1 MSSSL
6 AVCPACQLRALISA
20 LRPTTTRPWQTQ
32 RTMATAMRQRKKP
45 SRMTLSQ
52 DVSRSQTEKKKSK
65 DDVAGPFAGMNQR
78 VARPRPGDRERRAA
92 PRTLPSR
99 PRMAVRTEIKKR
111 AAPTQTSGEAAADGT
126 TSEKTSTSPKK
137 KSAKDE
143 RPLFHALKMQQ
154 TLAPLSYSQRD
165 KLKQKLEKIN
175 SFEELGLMPSVASA
189 VYTQVLPGLTEYV
202 PTPAQKLAIPALLS
216 KKDEYQKQKKPTTET
231 TAEGQEAQPQPKFNQ
246 FLIAAETGSGKTLA
260 YLLPIIH
267 HVKEQEELDRIAE
280 AEQEAREEQAKQDRE
295 KRLVFE
301 ADPSEDEPK
310 VHPSMGRP
318 RALILVPS
326 SELVAQVTKVVKLI
340 GHTVKYK
347 SAGISS
353 YNSPTVIR
361 NRLFNPNGI
370 DILVSSPHLI
380 ASIAKKEPNILS
392 RVQYLV
398 MDEADSLFDRSFS
411 ETACEIIDRATPSLK
426 QLILCSAT
434 VPNSLDRFIDKRFPE
449 TKRIVTP
456 KLHTIPRRV
465 QLGAVDIDKDPYR
478 GSRDLACADV
488 IWTLGKAVHEDMNPR
503 NTVKHILVFVNE
515 RERAEELAKF
525 LASKGIDAVA
535 LTRDTTEQRQAEILS
550 TFTSSSVVEGSEK
563 PGATKKTK
571 LFSDFVPF
579 DSATTTTDNSANGG
593 KPTRH
598 LPDTKVLVTTDL
610 GSRGVDTLAVR
621 HVILYDVPHTTIDF
635 VHRLGR
641 LGRMNRRGRAIV
653 LMGRHDRK
661 DIIREVR
668 EAMYKGQALI

>member
-1 MSSSL
+1 
-6 AVCPACQLRALISA
+6 
-20 LRPTTTRPWQTQ
+20 
-32 RTMATAMRQRKKP
+32 
-45 SRMTLSQ
+45 
-52 DVSRSQTEKKKSK
+52 
-65 DDVAGPFAGMNQR
+65 
-78 VARPRPGDRERRAA
+78 
-92 PRTLPSR
+92 
-99 PRMAVRTEIKKR
+99 
-111 AAPTQTSGEAAADGT
+111 
-126 TSEKTSTSPKK
+126 
-137 KSAKDE
+137 
-143 RPLFHALKMQQ
+143 MQQ

-165 KLKQKLEKIN
+165 KLKAKLEKIN
-175 SFEELGLMPSVASA
+175 SFEELGLMPSVSSA
-189 VYTQVLPGLTEYV
+189 VYTQVLPQLTEYV
-202 PTPAQKLAIPALLS
+202 PTPIQKLAIPALLS
-216 KKDEYQKQKKPTTET
+216 KKNEYSKQAK
-231 TAEGQEAQPQPKFNQ
+231 ADGQPNFDQ

-260 YLLPIIH
+260 YLLPVIH
-267 HVKEQEELDRIAE
+267 HVKEQEELDRIEE
-280 AEQEAREEQAKQDRE
+280 AEREAREVQEKEDLE

-310 VHPSMGRP
+310 IHPSMGRP

-326 SELVAQVTKVVKLI
+326 SELVAQVTKVVKLLS
-340 GHTVKYK
+340 HTVKYK
-347 SAGISS
+347 SAGISA

-361 NRLFNPNGI
+361 NRVFNANGI

-380 ASIAKKEPNILS
+380 GSIARKEPNVLS

-411 ETACEIIDRATPSLK
+411 ETSCSIIDRAAPSLK

-434 VPNSLDRFIDKRFPE
+434 VPNSLDRFIDRRFPE
-449 TKRIVTP
+449 CKRIVTP

-465 QLGAVDIDKDPYR
+465 QLGAVDIDKEPYR

-488 IWTLGKAVHEDMNPR
+488 IWTLGKAVHEDLNAR

-515 RERAEELAKF
+515 RERAEELARF

-550 TFTSSSVVEGSEK
+550 TFTASTPVEGSEK
-563 PGATKKTK
+563 PPSAVGKKTK

-579 DSATTTTDNSANGG
+579 ESSTSDPSSPSGG
-593 KPTRH
+593 SSSSKPTRH

-621 HVILYDVPHTTIDF
+621 HVVLYDVPHTTIDF

-661 DIIREVR
+661 DVIREVR

>member
-1 MSSSL
+1 
-6 AVCPACQLRALISA
+6 
-20 LRPTTTRPWQTQ
+20 
-32 RTMATAMRQRKKP
+32 MASAMRQRKTP

-52 DVSRSQTEKKKSK
+52 DVSRTRTENKGPKRET
-65 DDVAGPFAGMNQR
+65 AGPFAGMNQTE
-78 VARPRPGDRERRAA
+78 ARLPDRRA
-92 PRTLPSR
+92 PRAIPSR
-99 PRMAVRTEIKKR
+99 PRMALRTEIRKR
-111 AAPTQTSGEAAADGT
+111 TSQPRPSTATTVLDPESNATAGT
-126 TSEKTSTSPKK
+126 GTATTELPKRKTSANKD
-137 KSAKDE
+137 KDE

-154 TLAPLSYSQRD
+154 TLAPLSYNQRD
-165 KLKQKLEKIN
+165 KIKAKLEKIN
-175 SFEELGLMPSVASA
+175 SFEELGLMPPVSSA
-189 VYTQVLPGLTEYV
+189 VYTQVLPSLTEYV
-202 PTPAQKLAIPALLS
+202 PTPIQKLAIPALLS
-216 KKDEYQKQKKPTTET
+216 KKNEFQKQKN
-231 TAEGQEAQPQPKFNQ
+231 ADGQPNFDQV
-246 FLIAAETGSGKTLA
+246 LIAAETGSGKTLA

-267 HVKEQEELDRIAE
+267 HVKEQEELDRIEE
-280 AEQEAREEQAKQDRE
+280 AEREAQEAQDKEDRE

-310 VHPSMGRP
+310 IHPSMGRP

-326 SELVAQVTKVVKLI
+326 SELVAQVTKVVKLLS
-340 GHTVKYK
+340 HTVKYK
-347 SAGISS
+347 SAGISA

-380 ASIAKKEPNILS
+380 GSIAKKEPNILS

-411 ETACEIIDRATPSLK
+411 ETSCAIIDRAAPSLK

-434 VPNSLDRFIDKRFPE
+434 VPNSLDRFIDRRFPE
-449 TKRIVTP
+449 CKRIVTP

-488 IWTLGKAVHEDMNPR
+488 IWTLGKAVHEDLNAR

-515 RERAEELAKF
+515 RERAEELARF

-535 LTRDTTEQRQAEILS
+535 LTRDTTEQRQNEILS
-550 TFTSSSVVEGSEK
+550 TFTASTAVEGSEK
-563 PGATKKTK
+563 PSTGNKKNK
-571 LFSDFVPF
+571 LFNDFVPF
-579 DSATTTTDNSANGG
+579 DSSTSDPSASSSSGG

-621 HVILYDVPHTTIDF
+621 HVVLYDVPHTTIDF